1 VAISSFLTEGAA
13 IPQGSAVTDMTKQT
27 ILPDWYSGYAQD
39 ILAGQRAIA
48 DRPYAT
54 APMPRV
60 AGFTPAQ
67 LEAFQQTGTAAGAY
81 QPLLGEATAAARGAA
96 SGPGALS
103 SAQPYYGQALSSL
116 AQGIGTSGAAAAQPY
131 FGQAQSLFG
140 QSAAADASQAAQPY
154 YGQALSSL
162 AQGIG
167 TSGAAAAQPYFGQ
180 AQSMFGESAGTSGV
194 TAAQPYMNA
203 AGQSSVS
210 NIGQYMN
217 PYMESVVNRIGE
229 LGTRNLSENIMPQ
242 IEGRYIQAGQLG
254 YGGRGGAGTPSGM
267 MTDTARAVR
276 DTSAD
281 ILGQQ
286 TAALQS
292 GYTQAAGLSAADL
305 ARQGQLASTAGN
317 LAQAQQQALSN
328 IGQQQAN
335 IGAQMGNLTQGQQ
348 SAILAAAGQQA
359 GIGTQ
364 LGNLAQGQQQALTN
378 IGTQQANI
386 GAQMGNLTQGQQSA
400 LLAAAGQQANIG
412 TQSGNLAQ
420 TQQQQQ
426 LAASGALS
434 GLAGQAQGLGL
445 TGAGALGAVGAQ
457 QQQQGQRSLDVAYQ
471 DFLRQQGYPQEQIN
485 NMLNTFKGVATG
497 VPSATQE
504 QGISPSGVKQEYPA
518 STASQIGGSL
528 TTLAGIL
535 KDAGVFGK
543 P

>member
-1 VAISSFLTEGAA
+1 MAISSFLTEGAA

-27 ILPDWYSGYAQD
+27 ILPDFYTNYAQD
-39 ILAGQRAIA
+39 ILSGQKALA
-48 DRPYAT
+48 NRPYTT

-81 QPLLGEATAAARGAA
+81 QPLLGEATEAARGAA
-96 SGPGALS
+96 AGPGALS
-103 SAQPYYGQALSSL
+103 AAQPYYGDAMSTL

-131 FGQAQSLFG
+131 YGEAQSL
-140 QSAAADASQAAQPY
+140 
-154 YGQALSSL
+154 
-162 AQGIG
+162 
-167 TSGAAAAQPYFGQ
+167 
-180 AQSMFGESAGTSGV
+180 FGESAGTSGV
-194 TAAQPYMNA
+194 TAAEPYMSA
-203 AGQSSVS
+203 AGQSSVA
-210 NIGQYMN
+210 NIDQYMN
-217 PYMESVVNRIGE
+217 PYMENVVNRIGE

-254 YGGRGGAGTPSGM
+254 YGGRGGASTPSGM

-281 ILGQQ
+281 ILGRQ
-286 TAALQS
+286 TEALQS
-292 GYTQAAGLSAADL
+292 GYTQAAGLAGTDL

-317 LAQAQQQALSN
+317 LAQAQQQALAN

-335 IGAQMGNLTQGQQ
+335 IG
-348 SAILAAAGQQA
+348 
-359 GIGTQ
+359 TQ
-364 LGNLAQGQQQALTN
+364 LGNLTAGQQQAL
-378 IGTQQANI
+378 
-386 GAQMGNLTQGQQSA
+386 LS
-400 LLAAAGQQANIG
+400 AAGQQANIG

-445 TGAGALGAVGAQ
+445 TGAGALGSVGAQ

-471 DFLRQQGYPQEQIN
+471 DFLRQEGYPQEQIDK
-485 NMLNTFKGVATG
+485 MLGTFKGVATG
-497 VPSATQE
+497 IPSATQE
-504 QGISPSGVKQEYPA
+504 QGISPSGVQQQYPA
-518 STASQIGGSL
+518 STASQIGSV
-528 TTLAGIL
+528 LAGL
-535 KDAGVFGK
+535 GGALEKGGVLSKLLG